1 MKTKCYIDDNVDG
14 QDGVVMMK
22 TGVVRFWSRF
32 YAPLPT
38 CKIEV
43 SGYMHVTCNPKNK
56 VCTTHKECTARN
68 SAQHTAIPQN
78 YPVDDLQFA
87 TCKIQN

>member
-32 YAPLPT
+32 YAPLPP

-43 SGYMHVTCNPKNK
+43 SGYMHVT
-56 VCTTHKECTARN
+56 
-68 SAQHTAIPQN
+68 
-78 YPVDDLQFA
+78 
-87 TCKIQN
+87 

>member
-14 QDGVVMMK
+14 RDGVVMMK

-43 SGYMHVTCNPKNK
+43 SGYMHVT
-56 VCTTHKECTARN
+56 
-68 SAQHTAIPQN
+68 
-78 YPVDDLQFA
+78 
-87 TCKIQN
+87 